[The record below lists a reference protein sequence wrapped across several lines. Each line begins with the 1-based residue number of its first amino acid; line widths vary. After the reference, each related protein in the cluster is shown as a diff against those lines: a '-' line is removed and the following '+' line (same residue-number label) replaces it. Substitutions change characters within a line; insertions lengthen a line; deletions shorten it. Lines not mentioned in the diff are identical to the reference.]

1 MSEVKRIA
9 IVGGGITGLT
19 TAYYLQKEIN
29 QHDLPFEV
37 KLYESS
43 EHLGGMIHTEH
54 KDGFTIERG
63 PDSLLARKPSVF
75 RLIEEVGLQDNL
87 VDVAAGKAYVLANE
101 KLHGIPTGSFMGI
114 PTQVTP
120 FALSSLFSPI
130 GKIRAAGDLVKSK
143 SEPQEDQSLGHFF
156 RNRLGDQVVENLI
169 EPLLAGVYSGDLDR
183 LSLMATFPNFYEL
196 EQKHGSLIKG
206 LRKSRG
212 KQPKHKKKPSVFKTL
227 KTGLGSLVDAVV
239 EELDGGTIETK
250 TAVDH
255 IEKRDSGYD
264 LMLGT
269 GEVAQADSVILTTP
283 HYACQRML
291 TQYEFMEPLKEMP
304 ATSVANVAMAFDQSA
319 IEKDVDGTGFLV
331 SRNSD
336 YRITACTWTH
346 KKWPHTTPDGKAL
359 LRAYVGKP
367 SDQEVVDL
375 SDNEIQNIV
384 LNDLNKI
391 MNITQP
397 PEFTVVT
404 RWKDARAQ
412 YTVGHKERIHR
423 IKESLRSE
431 LPGVFVAGASFEGL
445 GVPDCIDQGEQ
456 AVVDVLEF
464 LRNS

>member
-19 TAYYLQKEIN
+19 TAYYLQKKIKEKG
-29 QHDLPFEV
+29 LPFEV
-37 KLYESS
+37 KLYEASDR
-43 EHLGGMIHTEH
+43 LGGMIHTER

-75 RLIEEVGLQDNL
+75 RLIEDVGLQDKL

-101 KLHGIPTGSFMGI
+101 KLHGIPQGSFMGI

-120 FALSSLFSPI
+120 FALSSLFSPM
-130 GKIRAAGDLVKSK
+130 GKLRAAGDLVKSK
-143 SEPQEDQSLGHFF
+143 SKPQEDQSLGHFF
-156 RNRLGDQVVENLI
+156 RNRFGDEVVENLI
-169 EPLLAGVYSGDLDR
+169 EPLLGGVYSGDLDR
-183 LSLMATFPNFYEL
+183 LSLMATFPNFYNM
-196 EQKHGSLIKG
+196 EQEHGSLIKG

-212 KQPKHKKKPSVFKTL
+212 KQPKNKKKPSVFKTL
-227 KTGLGSLVDAVV
+227 ETGLGSLVDAVV
-239 EELDGGTIETK
+239 EQLDEGTIEQGTS
-250 TAVDH
+250 VDH
-255 IEKRDSGYD
+255 IERKEDGYH

-269 GEVAQADSVILTTP
+269 GEVAQADSIVLTTP

-291 TQYEFMEPLKEMP
+291 TQYDFMEPLRDMP

-367 SDQEVVDL
+367 NDQEVVDQ
-375 SDNEIQNIV
+375 SDEEIQEIV
-384 LNDLNKI
+384 LNDINKI
-391 MNITQP
+391 MNITHP
-397 PEFTVVT
+397 PEFTVIT
-404 RWKDARAQ
+404 RWRNSRAQ
-412 YTVGHKERIHR
+412 YTVGHKERIHN
-423 IKESLRSE
+423 IKQSMRSE
-431 LPGVFVAGASFEGL
+431 LPGVFLAGASYEGL

-456 AVVDVLEF
+456 AVEDVLEF
-464 LRNS
+464 LQQS

>member
-1 MSEVKRIA
+1 MKRIA

-19 TAYYLQKEIN
+19 TAYYLQKEIKEKG
-29 QHDLPFEV
+29 LPFEV
-37 KLYESS
+37 KLYEASDR
-43 EHLGGMIHTEH
+43 LGGMIHTERR
-54 KDGFTIERG
+54 DGFTIERG

-75 RLIEEVGLQDNL
+75 RLIEDVGLQDKL

-101 KLHGIPTGSFMGI
+101 KLHGIPQGSFMGI
-114 PTQVTP
+114 PTQITP

-130 GKIRAAGDLVKSK
+130 GKLRAAGDLVKSK
-143 SEPQEDQSLGHFF
+143 SKPQEDQSLGHFF
-156 RNRLGDQVVENLI
+156 RNRLGDEVVENLI
-169 EPLLAGVYSGDLDR
+169 EPLLGGVYSGDLDR
-183 LSLMATFPNFYEL
+183 LSLMATFPNFYNM
-196 EQKHGSLIKG
+196 EQEHGSLIKG

-212 KQPKHKKKPSVFKTL
+212 KQPKNKKKPSVFKTL
-227 KTGLGSLVDAVV
+227 ETGLGSLVDAVV
-239 EELDGGTIETK
+239 DQLDEGTIEQGTS
-250 TAVDH
+250 VDH
-255 IEKRDSGYD
+255 IEKKENSYH

-269 GEVAQADSVILTTP
+269 GEVAGADSIVLTTP

-291 TQYEFMEPLKEMP
+291 TQYDFMDPLRDMP

-367 SDQEVVDL
+367 NDQEVVNQ
-375 SDNEIQNIV
+375 SDEEIREIV
-384 LNDLNKI
+384 LKDINKI

-397 PEFTVVT
+397 PEFTVIT
-404 RWKDARAQ
+404 RWRNSRAQ
-412 YTVGHKERIHR
+412 YTVGHKERIHN
-423 IKESLRSE
+423 IKQSMSSE
-431 LPGVFVAGASFEGL
+431 LPGVFLAGASFEGL

-456 AVVDVLEF
+456 AVEDVLEF
-464 LRNS
+464 LQDS